1 MYEPTQLSYDHLL
14 SLLFCLSSLIIAALL
29 LLSQILIHLLCLPI
43 YGTSWSIGMR
53 NIELR
58 DLVIFKVLAV
68 LISAIILYRLT
79 VSIVPNIL
87 NED

>member
-1 MYEPTQLSYDHLL
+1 MYEPTQLSYDPLL
-14 SLLFCLSSLIIAALL
+14 SLLFCLSSLIIAFSSV
-29 LLSQILIHLLCLPI
+29 LSQILVHLLCLPI
-43 YGTSWSIGMR
+43 YGISRSIGMR

-58 DLVIFKVLAV
+58 DSIILKVLAV

-79 VSIVPNIL
+79 VSIAPNIL